1 MAGATSIIK
10 SSNFDGTSVGN
21 GSYANA
27 TAGWLINGQGRAY
40 FYDATIV
47 GSIDIGGFD
56 SGSFHVDIEGN
67 MWLGAG
73 VFEQGTFRVTKEGD
87 AYANS
92 LTTNSVDL
100 KGNTEIGSNGKIYLG
115 AGNYKNSDT
124 PFYVDSD
131 SQFSLGEKLYWDGS
145 LLTIIG
151 SLRLQDGSL
160 AINED
165 DAEEIANSAASN
177 AVDEFGNSIYED
189 GFIGG
194 LTITGNKLYYGSGL
208 HNDTNTGFYVG
219 QNQYGQADF
228 SLGNSFVWTGTSAS
242 TGSLVVKGHIDA
254 TGGSIGG
261 WLIQNDQI
269 IAGNGAAGAMRLLS
283 VGNDD
288 GKGEIARSWYLNWK
302 WRNTCSKY

>member
-1 MAGATSIIK
+1 M
-10 SSNFDGTSVGN
+10 
-21 GSYANA
+21 
-27 TAGWLINGQGRAY
+27 
-40 FYDATIV
+40 V

-56 SGSFHVDIEGN
+56 SGSFHVDIDGN

-73 VFEQGTFRVTKEGD
+73 VFADGTFRVTKEGD

-92 LTTNSVDL
+92 LTTNQLDL

-145 LLTIIG
+145 LLTITG

-165 DAEEIANSAASN
+165 DAEEAANT
-177 AVDEFGNSIYED
+177 AVDGLKDEIYED

-194 LTITGNKLYYGSGL
+194 LTITGNKLYYGSGV
-208 HNDTNTGFYVG
+208 HNNVNTGFFVG

-228 SLGNSFVWTGTSAS
+228 SLGTSLVWTGTSS
-242 TGSLVVKGHIDA
+242 TTGTLSISGHVNA
-254 TGGSIGG
+254 TGGTIGG
-261 WLIQNDQI
+261 WLIQNNEI
-269 IAGNGAAGAMRLLS
+269 VANNGAAGSMRLLS
-283 VGNDD
+283 SGNND
-288 GKGEIARSWYLNWK
+288 GNGEIARSWYFDWK
-302 WRNTCSKY
+302 WRTSCSKH